1 MNTRIAVALFG
12 ALFLSVGCS
21 AGETSKNLSDDEF
34 REQVARVIKENPN
47 IVLDVIKENPVEF
60 VDVLQVAVDEARKVY
75 AEEMAKEQ
83 KTKREKLIEEAF
95 ANPLQPAIREDEAI
109 RGNKEAPLVLVEYS
123 DFECPYCSRGFSV
136 VEGLR
141 EKYGDQLQFVYKH
154 LPLLGIHKNAEIA
167 ARYYEALRLQ
177 DHEKAFAFH
186 DAVFSEQQR
195 LTREGEAFLK
205 ELAES
210 TGADMKR
217 LAEDAKSKE
226 VGARIEADMREAAS
240 FGFSGTPAYV
250 INGIPVF
257 GAYPQDHFESIIEQL
272 QERGKVTLKK

>member
-1 MNTRIAVALFG
+1 MNIRIAVALLV
-12 ALFLSVGCS
+12 ALFLSVGCT
-21 AGETSKNLSDDEF
+21 AGETAQDLSDEDL
-34 REQVARVIKENPN
+34 REQVARVIKENPS

-60 VDVLQVAVDEARKVY
+60 VDALQAAVDEARKVY

-109 RGNKEAPLVLVEYS
+109 RGNKEAPLLLVEYS

-136 VEGLR
+136 VQSLQK
-141 EKYGDQLQFVYKH
+141 KYGEQIQFIYKH
-154 LPLLGIHKNAEIA
+154 LPLLGIHKNAEMA

-186 DAVFSEQQR
+186 DALFSEQPR
-195 LTREGEAFLK
+195 LSREGEAFLM
-205 ELAES
+205 ELAKS

-217 LAEDAKSKE
+217 LAEDVKSEE

-250 INGIPVF
+250 LNGIPVY
-257 GAYPQDHFESIIEQL
+257 GAYPQDHFESIIHQL
-272 QERGKVTLKK
+272 QERGKVSLK